1 MSLSQMTFDKVW
13 TNPSHFPT
21 YEANETQVR
30 ADMQYL
36 FDKIKDIYNNHLA
49 EEFNAENMPFSPTV
63 GGVTAETVQAA
74 IEFVHNEISSAS
86 QGAVPNGSITSD
98 KLVQTSGSESV
109 TTNTIRD
116 EAITE
121 PKIANSAVTF
131 EKTSGVQKE
140 HTIVSATVAAA
151 DWNTQTKTVAV
162 TVPGA
167 SVSSTQVITWTPANR
182 ATWEA
187 MRDCNVW
194 CVPTVTSAN
203 KVVLQCETVPSVA
216 LSLSFCI
223 WD

>member
-36 FDKIKDIYNNHLA
+36 FDRIKDTYNNHLT
-49 EEFNAENMPFSPTV
+49 EEFKAENMPFSPTV

-121 PKIANSAVTF
+121 PKIGIKF
-131 EKTSGVQKE
+131 IMKDSGYHMDSGEQ
-140 HTIVSATVAAA
+140 SNMGSDA
-151 DWNTQTKTVAV
+151 
-162 TVPGA
+162 G
-167 SVSSTQVITWTPANR
+167 
-182 ATWEA
+182 
-187 MRDCNVW
+187 
-194 CVPTVTSAN
+194 
-203 KVVLQCETVPSVA
+203 LQCLVCA
-216 LSLSFCI
+216 YCYFG
-223 WD
+223 